1 MLRPLLGGASAGPIL
16 SHGRILLRPP
26 QGRDFAAWAELRAA
40 SRLFLEPWEPSWPA
54 DALTRGAYRWR
65 LRHYKRDQ
73 REGWGYSFFVL
84 RQSDKALLGGISL
97 SNLRRGVAQ
106 AGSLGYWIGAEHAR
120 RGYMS
125 EALFALLDFSFGPL
139 GLHRVEAA
147 CLPHNAASRRL
158 LLKLGFEEEGLAR
171 GYLRIA
177 GRWQDHVLYGL
188 LAEDFAA
195 RRQQLLEKARTGA
208 EEGNEP

>member
-1 MLRPLLGGASAGPIL
+1 MLRPLLGGGAAGPVL
-16 SHGRILLRPP
+16 SEERVLLRPP
-26 QGRDFAAWAELRAA
+26 QGRDFAVWAALRAE
-40 SRLFLEPWEPSWPA
+40 SRDFLEPWEPSWPA
-54 DALTRGAYRWR
+54 DALSRSAYRWR
-65 LRHYKRDQ
+65 LRHYERDQ
-73 REGWGYSFFVL
+73 REGWGYSFFIL
-84 RQSDKALLGGISL
+84 RRADKQLLGGISL

-106 AGSLGYWIGAEHAR
+106 AGSLGYWIGAPYAR
-120 RGYMS
+120 QGYMS
-125 EALFALLDFSFGPL
+125 EALAALLDFAYGPL

-195 RRQQLLEKARTGA
+195 RRRQTPERA
-208 EEGNEP
+208 